1 MVSFPKHNQDL
12 WIFSL
17 SLFMY
22 GFPCILKI
30 KTVQKIYKMKLYLS
44 LSLGIFPVKRFIDV
58 FLQKHVE
65 LCHLSQWLDC
75 VFIGWKCSVCFLT
88 VTTLWISVFC
98 LEHSIL
104 SHILF
109 FHYNIFSI
117 YVSILYTYL
126 KFRLMHPFLN
136 AFKKNHYRLLQD
148 SEYSSLN
155 SVAYLFYV

>member
-1 MVSFPKHNQDL
+1 M
-12 WIFSL
+12 FS
-17 SLFMY
+17 S
-22 GFPCILKI
+22 K
-30 KTVQKIYKMKLYLS
+30 
-44 LSLGIFPVKRFIDV
+44 
-58 FLQKHVE
+58 KHVE

-109 FHYNIFSI
+109 VHYNIFSI

-136 AFKKNHYRLLQD
+136 ALKKIIIGYYKIVNIILWTLLRICFM
-148 SEYSSLN
+148 YSFWCFLKQVLNKEKVGRKISTFISLEVYQHF
-155 SVAYLFYV
+155 SIVPSIFLYIVFFFWVLFASK